1 MEREGVGKVNGEVDG
16 GGGRKRS
23 EVNREGGREGGREG
37 EGGGREG
44 EGGGREGEGGGRSVF
59 GTHHSFA
66 VFADGCT
73 NESVLNKI
81 VCESFSE
88 KRVSTQKVGQHLII
102 ADHAITEEGGRERRV
117 KHALV
122 M

>member
-1 MEREGVGKVNGEVDG
+1 MEG
-16 GGGRKRS
+16 
-23 EVNREGGREGGREG
+23 EGGREGGR
-37 EGGGREG
+37 
-44 EGGGREGEGGGRSVF
+44 SVF
-59 GTHHSFA
+59 GAHHSFA

-88 KRVSTQKVGQHLII
+88 KRVSAQKVGQHLII
-102 ADHAITEEGGRERRV
+102 TDHAITEEGGRRRRGEERGV
-117 KHALV
+117 KHTPV

>member
-1 MEREGVGKVNGEVDG
+1 MRYERGSGKGEWRG
-16 GGGRKRS
+16 GWRG
-23 EVNREGGREGGREG
+23 REGGREGGREVRG
-37 EGGGREG
+37 RRREGGREECVG
-44 EGGGREGEGGGRSVF
+44 A
-59 GTHHSFA
+59 HHSFA

-88 KRVSTQKVGQHLII
+88 KRVSAQKVGQHLII
-102 ADHAITEEGGRERRV
+102 TDHAITEEGGRRRGKERGV
-117 KHALV
+117 KHAPV

>member
-1 MEREGVGKVNGEVDG
+1 MERVGEVDG
-16 GGGRKRS
+16 G
-23 EVNREGGREGGREG
+23 REGGKGRRREG
-37 EGGGREG
+37 ERKGEGRE
-44 EGGGREGEGGGRSVF
+44 GGRSVF
-59 GTHHSFA
+59 GAHHSFA

-88 KRVSTQKVGQHLII
+88 KRVSAQKVGQHLII
-102 ADHAITEEGGRERRV
+102 TDHAITEEGGRRRGEERGV
-117 KHALV
+117 KHAPV

>member
-23 EVNREGGREGGREG
+23 EVNREGGRE
-37 EGGGREG
+37 GGREG

-88 KRVSTQKVGQHLII
+88 KRVSAQKVGQHFII
-102 ADHAITEEGGRERRV
+102 TDHAITEEGGREGEGE
-117 KHALV
+117 KEE
-122 M
+122 